1 VAETTAPAGPVGT
14 EQLRRTN
21 TALVLRSL
29 RFDGPATRSELARRT
44 GLAKATVGVI
54 VSGLDAVGVV
64 SEGVLDEPVGRG
76 RPGRPVALR
85 DDALVGLGLELNVD
99 YLSLVLLD
107 LTGEV
112 RRHEHRPRSTSD
124 GAADLL
130 ALVRSVMREYGAARV
145 VGAMV
150 AVPGL
155 VRGDDVT
162 VAWAPNLAVDGAAL
176 VAALAA
182 ELGCPVT
189 ITNDANA
196 AAYAESRHGA
206 AVGIEHA
213 VYLTGTVGIGA
224 GVVVDGR
231 PLRGAAGFAGE
242 VGHMPIGDSTAP
254 CGCGRRGCWE
264 ASIGLRA
271 MLARVGLPEL
281 DTPLSSAEAVA
292 RHADEPAV
300 AAGLDAVGRDL
311 GRGLATIA
319 HLLNPA
325 VVVLGGYFVP
335 LGERLLAPAREALAA
350 RLPAEVGYPELRLSG
365 LGIEAAATGAAELAL
380 DGVFLGE
387 VPLA

>member
-1 VAETTAPAGPVGT
+1 MADVLAPTST

-29 RFDGPATRSELARRT
+29 RFEGPATRSELARRT

-54 VSGLDAVGVV
+54 VSGLDLAGVV
-64 SEGVLDEPVGRG
+64 SEGVQDEPVGRG

-85 DDALVGLGLELNVD
+85 EDALVGLGLELNVD
-99 YLSLVLLD
+99 YVSLVLLD

-112 RRHEHRPRSTSD
+112 RRHEHRPRATPD
-124 GAADLL
+124 GIADVLD
-130 ALVRSVMREYGAARV
+130 LVRAVMQEYGAARV
-145 VGAMV
+145 AGAMV

-162 VAWAPNLAVDGAAL
+162 LAWAPNLAVDGPAL
-176 VAALAA
+176 VAALEA
-182 ELGCPVT
+182 ELACPVT

-206 AVGIEHA
+206 AVGVLHA

-224 GVVVDGR
+224 GVMVDGR
-231 PLRGAAGFAGE
+231 PLRGAEGFAGE
-242 VGHMPIGDSTAP
+242 VGHMPVGDSTAP

-281 DTPLSSAEAVA
+281 DTPVSSAEAVA
-292 RHADEPAV
+292 ARAAEPEV
-300 AAGLDAVGRDL
+300 AAGLESVGRDL

-335 LGERLLAPAREALAA
+335 LGEWLLGPAREALAE

-365 LGIEAAATGAAELAL
+365 LGIEAAAAGAAELAL
-380 DGVFLGE
+380 DDVFSGGVALG
-387 VPLA
+387 